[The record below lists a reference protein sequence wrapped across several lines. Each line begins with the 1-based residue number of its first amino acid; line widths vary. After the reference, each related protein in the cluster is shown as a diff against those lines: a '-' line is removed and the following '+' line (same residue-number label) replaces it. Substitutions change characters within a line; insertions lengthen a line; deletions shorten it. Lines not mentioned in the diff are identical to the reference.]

1 MSLSDS
7 KQRAI
12 NQVTE
17 LKTMPFSFGYN
28 GIGIKTLK
36 RVLMVY
42 DYVHDNISIIKIPQH
57 KSNTKIIKIYGGVS
71 YI

>member
-12 NQVTE
+12 NQVTA

-28 GIGIKTLK
+28 VIGIKTLK
-36 RVLMVY
+36 RVLMAY
-42 DYVHDNISIIKIPQH
+42 DYVHDNI
-57 KSNTKIIKIYGGVS
+57 
-71 YI
+71 